1 VWIFSNG
8 TQVRQNPGSVGVSVG
23 SILKLAGRAAVWRT
37 TPEPRLVGFAS
48 LLGFIVVLGVLR
60 VALQFLA
67 AGPHGAF
74 NPYGINALIAWLALE
89 IAVAALVIPAAGRV
103 TALTAMVALLVAA
116 EFIIGAINAAFALA
130 APAFGTSA
138 AEGGAW
144 INAWVRAA
152 PIAILA
158 VVSLWWIG
166 TMVAVIR
173 STAPAPRLHAFG
185 RAAAA
190 WVVLAA
196 VTTLIP
202 HAPVFVAQGF
212 DIRTANLWERLYASK
227 LPQPGEEDSVPP
239 PSEAASFEAAQQT
252 LLQAEIGRL
261 APPKQGATN
270 TYALGIG
277 GWADQDVFLK
287 ELDGGLA
294 AIGSVLPIQGHAL
307 RLVNHHETTEST
319 PIANQRNFAASVHA
333 LGTAMNKD
341 DDVLVLLMTSHG
353 TPTGFSLRLPSG
365 VTTELTPEEV
375 AATLDKEGI
384 KNRIVIVSACF
395 SGAFLPS
402 LANDDTIVLTA
413 SDAKSTSFGCAPERD
428 WTYFGDALFRQSIR
442 RGWDLQ
448 HAFEN
453 ARVLISGW
461 EMMDRARP
469 SNPQAHFGGALVAKL
484 APFFAPPPVAAQ

>member
-1 VWIFSNG
+1 M
-8 TQVRQNPGSVGVSVG
+8 
-23 SILKLAGRAAVWRT
+23 
-37 TPEPRLVGFAS
+37 GFAS
-48 LLGFIVVLGVLR
+48 LLGFIVVLAALR

-74 NPYGINALIAWLALE
+74 NPYGINAIIAWLALE
-89 IAVAALVIPAAGRV
+89 IAAAALVIPAAGRI
-103 TALTAMVALLVAA
+103 TALTAMVALLGVA
-116 EFIIGAINAAFALA
+116 EFIIGA
-130 APAFGTSA
+130 TSA
-138 AEGGAW
+138 ASSLAFP
-144 INAWVRAA
+144 ASAAATVWVRSA

-158 VVSLWWIG
+158 VVSVWWIG

-173 STAPAPRLHAFG
+173 SVAPATRLRAFG
-185 RAAAA
+185 QAAAV

-196 VTTLIP
+196 VTALVP

-212 DIRTANLWERLYASK
+212 DLRTANLWERLYAAK
-227 LPQPGEEDSVPP
+227 LPPQEDSAPP
-239 PSEAASFEAAQQT
+239 PSEAASFEAAQHA

-261 APPKQGATN
+261 APQQQGATN
-270 TYALGIG
+270 IYALGIG

-294 AIGSVLPIQGHAL
+294 AMGGILPIQGHTL
-307 RLVNHHETTEST
+307 RLVNHHETTESA

-333 LGTAMNKD
+333 IGTAMNKD

-353 TPTGFSLRLPSG
+353 TPTGFGLRLPSG
-365 VTTELTPEEV
+365 VTTELTPQEV
-375 AATLDKEGI
+375 AGTLDKEGI

-395 SGAFLPS
+395 SGTFLPP

-413 SDAKSTSFGCAPERD
+413 SDANGTSFGCAPERD

-448 HAFEN
+448 HAFDN

-461 EMMDRARP
+461 EMMDRAQP
-469 SNPQAHFGGALVAKL
+469 SNPQAHFGPTLVAKL
-484 APFFAPPPVAAQ
+484 APFFAPPPAAAQ

>member
-1 VWIFSNG
+1 MAV
-8 TQVRQNPGSVGVSVG
+8 QSVF
-23 SILKLAGRAAVWRT
+23 KLAGRAAVWRT
-37 TPEPRLVGFAS
+37 TPQPRPVGFAS
-48 LLGFIVVLGVLR
+48 LLGFIVVLAALR

-89 IAVAALVIPAAGRV
+89 IAVAALVVPAAARV
-103 TALTAMVALLVAA
+103 TALAAMVALLVVA
-116 EFIIGAINAAFALA
+116 EFIIGAVSAASSLA
-130 APAFGTSA
+130 FPTSA
-138 AEGGAW
+138 APWVRAF
-144 INAWVRAA
+144 VRAA

-158 VVSLWWIG
+158 VASVWWVG
-166 TMVAVIR
+166 AMVAVIR
-173 STAPAPRLHAFG
+173 STAPASRLYALG
-185 RAAAA
+185 QAAALWA
-190 WVVLAA
+190 VLAA
-196 VTTLIP
+196 VTALVP

-212 DIRTANLWERLYASK
+212 DIRTANLWERLYAAK
-227 LPQPGEEDSVPP
+227 LPPRQDSAPP
-239 PSEAASFEAAQQT
+239 QSEAASFDATQHA
-252 LLQAEIGRL
+252 LLQTEVGRL
-261 APPKQGATN
+261 APPNQGTTN
-270 TYALGIG
+270 VYALGIG

-294 AIGSVLPIQGHAL
+294 AIGSILPIQGHAL
-307 RLVNHHETTEST
+307 RLVNHHETTET
-319 PIANQRNFAASVHA
+319 VPIANQRNFAASVHA
-333 LGTAMNKD
+333 LGTAMNKN

-353 TPTGFSLRLPSG
+353 TPTGFGLRLPSG
-365 VTTELTPEEV
+365 VTTELTPQEV

-395 SGAFLPS
+395 AGTFLPP

-413 SDAKSTSFGCAPERD
+413 SDANNTSFGCAPERD

-448 HAFEN
+448 HAFDN

-469 SNPQAHFGGALVAKL
+469 SNPQAHFGPTLVARL
-484 APFFAPPPVAAQ
+484 APFFALPPVAAQ

>member
-1 VWIFSNG
+1 
-8 TQVRQNPGSVGVSVG
+8 
-23 SILKLAGRAAVWRT
+23 
-37 TPEPRLVGFAS
+37 VGFAS
-48 LLGFIVVLGVLR
+48 LLAFIVVLAALR

-89 IAVAALVIPAAGRV
+89 IAIAALVIPAAARV
-103 TALTAMVALLVAA
+103 TALAAMVALLVVA
-116 EFIIGAINAAFALA
+116 EFIIGAISAASSLAFPASAAA
-130 APAFGTSA
+130 AP
-138 AEGGAW
+138 
-144 INAWVRAA
+144 WVRLA

-173 STAPAPRLHAFG
+173 SVAPASRFHAFG
-185 RAAAA
+185 RAAAI
-190 WVVLAA
+190 WVALAA
-196 VTTLIP
+196 VTALVP

-212 DIRTANLWERLYASK
+212 DIRTANLWERLYATAR
-227 LPQPGEEDSVPP
+227 PQPDDSAPP
-239 PSEAASFEAAQQT
+239 QSEAASFDAAQQA

-261 APPKQGATN
+261 APPQQGATN
-270 TYALGIG
+270 IYALGIG

-294 AIGSVLPIQGHAL
+294 AMGGILPIQGHTL
-307 RLVNHHETTEST
+307 RLVNHHETTESA

-333 LGTAMNKD
+333 VGTVMNKD

-353 TPTGFSLRLPSG
+353 TPTGFGLRLPSG
-365 VTTELTPEEV
+365 VTTELTPQEV

-395 SGAFLPS
+395 SGTFLPP

-413 SDAKSTSFGCAPERD
+413 SDAKNTSFGCAPERD

-448 HAFEN
+448 HAFDN

-469 SNPQAHFGGALVAKL
+469 SNPQAHFGPTLVAKL
-484 APFFAPPPVAAQ
+484 APFFALPPVAAQ

>member
-1 VWIFSNG
+1 MG
-8 TQVRQNPGSVGVSVG
+8 SVG

-37 TPEPRLVGFAS
+37 TPEPRPVGFAS
-48 LLGFIVVLGVLR
+48 LMGFIVVLAALR
-60 VALQFLA
+60 VVLQYLA

-89 IAVAALVIPAAGRV
+89 IAVAALVIPAAARV
-103 TALTAMVALLVAA
+103 TALTAMVALLVVA
-116 EFIIGAINAAFALA
+116 EFIIGAVNTAVALA
-130 APAFGTSA
+130 FLASA
-138 AEGGAW
+138 AAA
-144 INAWVRAA
+144 AWVRIA

-158 VVSLWWIG
+158 VVSVWWIG
-166 TMVAVIR
+166 AVVAVIR
-173 STAPAPRLHAFG
+173 STAPASRLRAFG
-185 RAAAA
+185 RAAAV

-196 VTTLIP
+196 VTALVP

-212 DIRTANLWERLYASK
+212 DIRTANLWERLYAAK
-227 LPQPGEEDSVPP
+227 LPPQEDSAPP
-239 PSEAASFEAAQQT
+239 QSEAASLEAAQRS
-252 LLQAEIGRL
+252 LLQGEVARL

-270 TYALGIG
+270 VYALGIG

-294 AIGSVLPIQGHAL
+294 AIGAILPIQGRTV

-333 LGTAMNKD
+333 IGTVMNKD
-341 DDVLVLLMTSHG
+341 GDVLVLLMTSHG

-365 VTTELTPEEV
+365 VTTELTPQEV

-384 KNRIVIVSACF
+384 KNRFVIVSACF
-395 SGAFLPS
+395 SGTFLPP

-413 SDAKSTSFGCAPERD
+413 SDAQNTSFGCAPERD
-428 WTYFGDALFRQSIR
+428 WTYFGDAFFRQSIR

-448 HAFEN
+448 RAFDN

-469 SNPQAHFGGALVAKL
+469 SNPQAHFGPALVAKL

>member
-1 VWIFSNG
+1 MSSI
-8 TQVRQNPGSVGVSVG
+8 G
-23 SILKLAGRAAVWRT
+23 SIFELAGRAAVWRT
-37 TPEPRLVGFAS
+37 TPEPRPVGLPS
-48 LLGFIVVLGVLR
+48 LLGFIVVLAALR

-89 IAVAALVIPAAGRV
+89 IVAAALVIPAAGRI
-103 TALTAMVALLVAA
+103 TALAAMVALLVVA
-116 EFIIGAINAAFALA
+116 EFIIGAISAAWSLAVPAFAA
-130 APAFGTSA
+130 SAPWVG
-138 AEGGAW
+138 
-144 INAWVRAA
+144 AWVRAV

-166 TMVAVIR
+166 TMAAVIR
-173 STAPAPRLHAFG
+173 SVAPASRLRVFG
-185 RAAAA
+185 QAAAV

-196 VTTLIP
+196 VTALVP
-202 HAPVFVAQGF
+202 HAPVFVAPGF
-212 DIRTANLWERLYASK
+212 NIRTANLWERLYAAK
-227 LPQPGEEDSVPP
+227 LPQQEDSAPP
-239 PSEAASFEAAQQT
+239 PSEAAGFEANQHA
-252 LLQAEIGRL
+252 LLQTEIGRM

-270 TYALGIG
+270 IYALGIG

-294 AIGSVLPIQGHAL
+294 AMGGVLPIQGHTL
-307 RLVNHHETTEST
+307 RLVNHHETTESA
-319 PIANQRNFAASVHA
+319 PIANQRNFAAAVHA
-333 LGTAMNKD
+333 IGAAMNKD
-341 DDVLVLLMTSHG
+341 GDVLVLLMTSHG
-353 TPTGFSLRLPSG
+353 TPTGFGLRLPSG
-365 VTTELTPEEV
+365 VTTELTPQEV
-375 AATLDKEGI
+375 AGTLDREGI

-395 SGAFLPS
+395 SGTFLPP

-413 SDAKSTSFGCAPERD
+413 SDANNTSFGCAPERD

-448 HAFEN
+448 HAFDN

-469 SNPQAHFGGALVAKL
+469 SNPQAHFGPTLVAKL
-484 APFFAPPPVAAQ
+484 APFFTLPPVAAQ

>member
-1 VWIFSNG
+1 MG
-8 TQVRQNPGSVGVSVG
+8 SVG

-37 TPEPRLVGFAS
+37 TPEPRPVGLAS
-48 LLGFIVVLGVLR
+48 LLGFIVVLAALR

-89 IAVAALVIPAAGRV
+89 LVVAALVIPAAGRL
-103 TALTAMVALLVAA
+103 TALAAMVALLVVA
-116 EFIIGAINAAFALA
+116 EFIIGALNAAFSLA
-130 APAFGTSA
+130 APAFDASA
-138 AEGGAW
+138 SWVGAW
-144 INAWVRAA
+144 VGAV

-158 VVSLWWIG
+158 IVSLWWIG

-173 STAPAPRLHAFG
+173 SVAPASRLRAFG
-185 RAAAA
+185 QAAAV
-190 WVVLAA
+190 WLVLAA
-196 VTTLIP
+196 VTALIP
-202 HAPVFVAQGF
+202 HAPVFVAPGF
-212 DIRTANLWERLYASK
+212 DIRSANLWERIYATSR
-227 LPQPGEEDSVPP
+227 PQPEDSVPP
-239 PSEAASFEAAQQT
+239 QSEAASFEAAQQA
-252 LLQAEIGRL
+252 LLQTEIGRL

-270 TYALGIG
+270 IYALGIG

-294 AIGSVLPIQGHAL
+294 AIGGILPIQGHTV
-307 RLVNHHETTEST
+307 RIVNHHETTEST

-333 LGTAMNKD
+333 VGTVMNKD
-341 DDVLVLLMTSHG
+341 EDVLVLLMTSHG
-353 TPTGFSLRLPSG
+353 TPTGFGLRLPSG
-365 VTTELTPEEV
+365 VTTELTPQEV
-375 AATLDKEGI
+375 AGTLDKEGI

-395 SGAFLPS
+395 SGTFLPP

-413 SDAKSTSFGCAPERD
+413 SDATNTSFGCAPERD
-428 WTYFGDALFRQSIR
+428 WTYFGDALFRQSFR

-448 HAFEN
+448 HAFDN

-469 SNPQAHFGGALVAKL
+469 SNPQAHFGPTLVAKL

>member
-1 VWIFSNG
+1 MAVQSAF
-8 TQVRQNPGSVGVSVG
+8 
-23 SILKLAGRAAVWRT
+23 KLAGRAAVWRT
-37 TPEPRLVGFAS
+37 TPEPRPVGFAS
-48 LLGFIVVLGVLR
+48 LLGFIVVLAALR
-60 VALQFLA
+60 VALQFLT

-89 IAVAALVIPAAGRV
+89 IVAAALIVPAAARM
-103 TALTAMVALLVAA
+103 TALTAMVALLVFA
-116 EFIIGAINAAFALA
+116 EFIL
-130 APAFGTSA
+130 GTISA
-138 AEGGAW
+138 ASSLAFP
-144 INAWVRAA
+144 ATAAAVVVWVRLA

-158 VVSLWWIG
+158 VVSAWWIG

-173 STAPAPRLHAFG
+173 SVAPTSRLNAFG
-185 RAAAA
+185 RAAAVWA
-190 WVVLAA
+190 ALAA
-196 VTTLIP
+196 VTALVP

-212 DIRTANLWERLYASK
+212 DIRTANLWERLYANK
-227 LPQPGEEDSVPP
+227 LPQQEDSAPP
-239 PSEAASFEAAQQT
+239 PSEAARFEAAQQA
-252 LLQAEIGRL
+252 LLQGEIGRL
-261 APPKQGATN
+261 ASPKEGATN
-270 TYALGIG
+270 IYALGIG

-294 AIGSVLPIQGHAL
+294 AIGGILPIQGHTL
-307 RLVNHHETTEST
+307 RLVNHHETTESA

-333 LGTAMNKD
+333 IGTAMNKD
-341 DDVLVLLMTSHG
+341 EDVLVLLMTSHG
-353 TPTGFSLRLPSG
+353 TPTGFGLRLPSG
-365 VTTELTPEEV
+365 VTTELTPQEV
-375 AATLDKEGI
+375 AGTLDKEGI

-395 SGAFLPS
+395 AGTFLPP

-448 HAFEN
+448 HAFDN

-469 SNPQAHFGGALVAKL
+469 SNPQAHFGPTLVAKL
-484 APFFAPPPVAAQ
+484 APFFALPPVAAQ